1 MYPFLDGRH
10 ISVHKILFLK
20 RQLNFIKT
28 TYFRPLPRTFD
39 RTWCRQR
46 TCPFSTWSNL
56 GSRQCW
62 AADHREFSHW
72 TIRPPSRLQPGP
84 ILRCYQQLVWQERRM
99 ESRRRRLLHQSRRSH
114 RNHRRGSRICNMY
127 FMKSYKTMN
136 RLT

>member
-1 MYPFLDGRH
+1 LYPFLDGRH

-46 TCPFSTWSNL
+46 TCPFSTESNL

-72 TIRPPSRLQPGP
+72 TIRPPSRLQSGS
-84 ILRCYQQLVWQERRM
+84 ILRIYQLVWQERHM